1 MKLDRN
7 INEDG
12 LGKYAILNLRRLGSF
27 IDPADPFANV
37 AEPIATALKTLEK
50 AGILDWGRQ
59 GSESEFFV
67 IKLKDCYAQNA
78 LSAYATTAALD
89 GEKEYSEEIRALAY
103 RAGPASPFCKKPD

>member
-7 INEDG
+7 INADG

-27 IDPADPFANV
+27 IDTADPFADV

-59 GSESEFFV
+59 GSESEFFL
-67 IKLKDCYAQNA
+67 IKLKDKYAQA
-78 LSAYATTAALD
+78 GLAAYAREAVVD
-89 GEKEYSEEIRALAY
+89 DPEYGGEIWEMAR